1 MSRVKLRW
9 YFDVISPYAYLC
21 FKRLPELAETVDIE
35 YVPVLF
41 AGLLK
46 AWDMKGPAELP
57 AKRIHTYRHCV
68 WVARQRGIPFCMPPR
83 HPFNPLS
90 ALRLIVARGVQHA
103 DIARVF
109 DFIWAEGH
117 DPELEFEALAAA
129 LGETDAAARIAQPAV
144 KSVLA
149 DTTAQAV
156 ARGLWGVP
164 TFDVNGE
171 LFWGEDTVDW
181 VRAFIADPALLQAP
195 DFRRADATRA
205 GIVRRQTPV

>member
-21 FKRLPELAETVDIE
+21 FKRLPELADAEIE

-57 AKRIHTYRHCV
+57 EKRIHTYRHSV
-68 WVARQRGIPFCMPPR
+68 WVARQRGIRFVMPPR

-90 ALRLIVARGVQHA
+90 ALRLIIARGVQPA
-103 DIARVF
+103 DIARTF
-109 DFIWAEGH
+109 EFIWAEGR

-129 LGETDAAARIAQPAV
+129 LGETDAAARITQPAV

-149 DTTAQAV
+149 GNTEQAL

-164 TFDVNGE
+164 TFEVRGE

-181 VRAFIADPALLQAP
+181 VRAFLADPTLLQAP
-195 DFRRADATRA
+195 DFQRADATQA
-205 GIVRRQTPV
+205 GIVRR

>member
-21 FKRLPELAETVDIE
+21 FKRLPELAEAADIE

-46 AWDMKGPAELP
+46 AWYMKGPADLP
-57 AKRIHTYRHCV
+57 AKRIHTYRQCV
-68 WVARQRGIPFCMPPR
+68 WVARQRGIPFVMPPR

-90 ALRLIVARGVQHA
+90 ALRLIIARGVQPE
-103 DIARVF
+103 DIARTF

-129 LGETDAAARIAQPAV
+129 LGETDAAARIAEPAV

-149 DTTAQAV
+149 DNTAQAV

-164 TFDVNGE
+164 TFEVRGE
-171 LFWGEDTVDW
+171 LFWGEDAVEW
-181 VRAFIADPALLQAP
+181 VRAFLADPTLLEAP
-195 DFRRADATRA
+195 EFRRADAA
-205 GIVRRQTPV
+205 QQGIVRR

>member
-21 FKRLPELAETVDIE
+21 FKRLPELAEAAEIE

-57 AKRIHTYRHCV
+57 EKRIHTYRHSV
-68 WVARQRGIPFCMPPR
+68 WVARQRGIKFVMPPR

-90 ALRLIVARGVQHA
+90 ALRLIIARGVQEP
-103 DIARVF
+103 DIARTF
-109 DFIWAEGH
+109 DFIWTEGR

-129 LGETDAAARIAQPAV
+129 LGETDAAGRIAQPTV
-144 KSVLA
+144 KSVLVEN
-149 DTTAQAV
+149 TEQAL

-164 TFDVNGE
+164 TFEVGGE

-181 VRAFIADPALLQAP
+181 VRAFLADPTLLQSP
-195 DFRRADATRA
+195 DFQRADATQA
-205 GIVRRQTPV
+205 GIVRR